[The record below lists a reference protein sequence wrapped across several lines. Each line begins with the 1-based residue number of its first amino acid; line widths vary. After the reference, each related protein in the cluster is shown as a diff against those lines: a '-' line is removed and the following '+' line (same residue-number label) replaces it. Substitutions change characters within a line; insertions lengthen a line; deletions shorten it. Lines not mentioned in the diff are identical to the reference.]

1 MYNICRRRDYHDNRR
16 ERDDKR
22 GGGGGDRHDRN
33 RRDGDRGMRKRSPDA
48 CSSKSGRAGPIPV
61 KKSKDDRGVRYLDI
75 LLFVVVMQTYCL
87 IIVGG
92 MYTSQDPRLAAYDCS
107 QISNVELRSAA
118 CLHDRMEPVRSVE
131 LLGLAETDFILS
143 EAISCEVRLK
153 LERWFCGTASHVH
166 VLDVPHEKQ
175 VELSMDECRR
185 VFHSGKYQHDGIS
198 FKVNIDLPT
207 VHSFTVNGT
216 LSPFWDVGG
225 ENIQCKTLGI
235 YAHNMW
241 FNLGF
246 AIGTLHILVK
256 NTPVLIKGNVVMDY
270 DKKTIVANFEDN
282 HLWATSTSPYFP
294 YVVRKPA
301 SNFKVV
307 FQDTFNLTTWNEQLF
322 VSNLE
327 RNILVKIMG
336 TEKLTLQHLDFNI
349 FVTELEGIKFLEE
362 PKAAVRSYFGDLL
375 KQEARFDL
383 NAMFLASRERNE
395 RMMELFSISRCAQT
409 EVRSNVQLH
418 HGFRIIYLGEIAKYE
433 KCTAVEIPVKLGVDY
448 GCAVGHLLVDYKG
461 ETVGIQEY
469 SRMIVAVEDIKLL
482 NCSQSP
488 VFLKLTAN
496 LFLGNQGQGLEL
508 LHIANEKSEHVGQ
521 KIFLND
527 EKVFIA
533 DFNKTIKYQGL
544 EDFEDFNGQASKL
557 DFVDHKLSFFEQV
570 TGPWFGLE
578 HLFKDI
584 LPLFAK
590 FVLIVLMLLLG
601 IIPMLALLY
610 CCCSWCHK
618 KRFTE
623 EEFNA
628 RS

>member
-1 MYNICRRRDYHDNRR
+1 M
-16 ERDDKR
+16 
-22 GGGGGDRHDRN
+22 
-33 RRDGDRGMRKRSPDA
+33 
-48 CSSKSGRAGPIPV
+48 
-61 KKSKDDRGVRYLDI
+61 
-75 LLFVVVMQTYCL
+75 
-87 IIVGG
+87 
-92 MYTSQDPRLAAYDCS
+92 
-107 QISNVELRSAA
+107 
-118 CLHDRMEPVRSVE
+118 
-131 LLGLAETDFILS
+131 
-143 EAISCEVRLK
+143 
-153 LERWFCGTASHVH
+153 
-166 VLDVPHEKQ
+166 
-175 VELSMDECRR
+175 
-185 VFHSGKYQHDGIS
+185 
-198 FKVNIDLPT
+198 
-207 VHSFTVNGT
+207 
-216 LSPFWDVGG
+216 
-225 ENIQCKTLGI
+225 
-235 YAHNMW
+235 
-241 FNLGF
+241 
-246 AIGTLHILVK
+246 
-256 NTPVLIKGNVVMDY
+256 
-270 DKKTIVANFEDN
+270 
-282 HLWATSTSPYFP
+282 
-294 YVVRKPA
+294 
-301 SNFKVV
+301 
-307 FQDTFNLTTWNEQLF
+307 
-322 VSNLE
+322 
-327 RNILVKIMG
+327 
-336 TEKLTLQHLDFNI
+336 
-349 FVTELEGIKFLEE
+349 
-362 PKAAVRSYFGDLL
+362 
-375 KQEARFDL
+375 
-383 NAMFLASRERNE
+383 
-395 RMMELFSISRCAQT
+395 
-409 EVRSNVQLH
+409 H

-433 KCTAVEIPVKLGVDY
+433 KCTAVEILVKLGVDY
-448 GCAVGHLLVDYKG
+448 GCAVGHLLVEYKG